1 MGMKTRIEIKTKVNG
16 YVMDLEDEGYM
27 YYNLQSLL
35 EGIFVHVG
43 MNRLES
49 LTKEEIKTLLN
60 ATKDGGIVK
69 KLQAEV
75 NELKATISEQKKLI
89 RNQKRE
95 IKALKSE
102 LKIED

>member
-1 MGMKTRIEIKTKVNG
+1 MGMKTKIEIKTKVNG
-16 YVMDLEDEGYM
+16 YVMELEYEGYM
-27 YYNLQSLL
+27 YYDLQSLL

-49 LTKEEIKTLLN
+49 LTKEEIETLLN
-60 ATKDGGIVK
+60 ATKDGGIIK

-89 RNQKRE
+89 RSQKHE
-95 IKALKSE
+95 IKTLKNE
-102 LKIED
+102 LNMED